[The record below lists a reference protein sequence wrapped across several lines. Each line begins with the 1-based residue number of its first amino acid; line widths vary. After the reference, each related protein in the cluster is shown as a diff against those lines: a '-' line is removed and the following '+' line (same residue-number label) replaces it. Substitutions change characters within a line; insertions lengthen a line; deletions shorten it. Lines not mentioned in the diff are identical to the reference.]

1 MALEINVRQLE
12 NAAIALEG
20 DLEAAALDLDTR
32 DDLVRVSG
40 QLRYRVTVERLGESL
55 VIQGRL
61 DLSLQCT
68 CVRCLRAFDRTL
80 TFEDWVCHMPLE
92 GEDRAMINHDVVD
105 LTPYVREDILLAL
118 PQHPLC
124 ESGCCGLPSAPRTEA
139 PQSGLGLSGD
149 RGMSVWADLDKL
161 NF

>member
-1 MALEINVRQLE
+1 
-12 NAAIALEG
+12 
-20 DLEAAALDLDTR
+20 
-32 DDLVRVSG
+32 
-40 QLRYRVTVERLGESL
+40 

-80 TFEDWVCHMPLE
+80 TFEDWVCHIPLE